1 MINNK
6 TSSGFQT
13 KRDHFVNKN
22 TESDKFANISKS
34 KPLQYQHHIH
44 KAVVKKNQLPSYF
57 IFYPTSRCNLSCSH
71 CFYHD
76 SLNKRFNELSLNA
89 NRYGLC
95 MNKLYFWK
103 AKY

>member
-44 KAVVKKNQLPSYF
+44 KAVVKKKQLARLDEKYAGFEEAPPRSGDVLCRPGV
-57 IFYPTSRCNLSCSH
+57 IFFSPIVERGPTCCL
-71 CFYHD
+71 
-76 SLNKRFNELSLNA
+76 
-89 NRYGLC
+89 G
-95 MNKLYFWK
+95 
-103 AKY
+103 